1 MSKRSERLLLARA
14 LVNISTS
21 ISRLRFLSEVME
33 RRVSMLRERGME
45 SIAEEIEVKRKILV
59 RALAELESISERLRT
74 LIELGTIS
82 GDLVGIA
89 SIVKDVRLAIK
100 DLQPEIAASLGEAI
114 SYIKE
119 ALESSKG

>member
-45 SIAEEIEVKRKILV
+45 SIAEEIEVKRKTLV

>member
-1 MSKRSERLLLARA
+1 MSRRSERLLLARA

-45 SIAEEIEVKRKILV
+45 SIAEEIEAKRKILV

-89 SIVKDVRLAIK
+89 SIIKDVRLAIK

-114 SYIKE
+114 SYMEE

>member
-1 MSKRSERLLLARA
+1 MSRRSERLLLARA

-59 RALAELESISERLRT
+59 RALSELESISERLRT

-114 SYIKE
+114 SYIEE

>member
-1 MSKRSERLLLARA
+1 MSRRSERLLLARA

-45 SIAEEIEVKRKILV
+45 SIAEEIEAKRKILV

-114 SYIKE
+114 SYIEE

>member
-45 SIAEEIEVKRKILV
+45 SIAEEIEVKRKTLV

-114 SYIKE
+114 SYIEE

>member
-1 MSKRSERLLLARA
+1 MSRRSERLLLARA

-89 SIVKDVRLAIK
+89 SLVKDVRLAIK

-114 SYIKE
+114 SYIEE
-119 ALESSKG
+119 ALESSRG

>member
-1 MSKRSERLLLARA
+1 MSRRSERLLLARA

-74 LIELGTIS
+74 IIELGTIS

>member
-1 MSKRSERLLLARA
+1 MSRRSERLLLARA

-74 LIELGTIS
+74 LIELGAIS

-89 SIVKDVRLAIK
+89 SLVKDVRLTIK

-114 SYIKE
+114 SYIEE

>member
-1 MSKRSERLLLARA
+1 MSRRSERLLLARA

-74 LIELGTIS
+74 IIELGTIS

-114 SYIKE
+114 SYIEE

>member
-1 MSKRSERLLLARA
+1 MSRRSERLLLARA

-45 SIAEEIEVKRKILV
+45 SIAEEIEVKRKTLV

-74 LIELGTIS
+74 IIELGTIS

-114 SYIKE
+114 SYIEE

>member
-1 MSKRSERLLLARA
+1 MSRRSERLLLARA
-14 LVNISTS
+14 LVNIGTS

-114 SYIKE
+114 SYIEE

>member
-1 MSKRSERLLLARA
+1 MSRRSERLLLARA

-89 SIVKDVRLAIK
+89 SIVKDVKLAIK

-114 SYIKE
+114 SYIEE

>member
-1 MSKRSERLLLARA
+1 MSRRSERLLLARA

-74 LIELGTIS
+74 LIELGAIS

-89 SIVKDVRLAIK
+89 SLVKDVRLAIK

-114 SYIKE
+114 SYIEE
-119 ALESSKG
+119 ALESFKG

>member
-114 SYIKE
+114 SYIEE

>member
-1 MSKRSERLLLARA
+1 MSRRSERLLLARA

-114 SYIKE
+114 SYIEE